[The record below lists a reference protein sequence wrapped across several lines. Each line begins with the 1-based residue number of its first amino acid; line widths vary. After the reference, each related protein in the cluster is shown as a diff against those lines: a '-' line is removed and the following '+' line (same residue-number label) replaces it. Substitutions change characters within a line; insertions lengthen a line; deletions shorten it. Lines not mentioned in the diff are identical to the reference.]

1 MRRLG
6 RRNRSTT
13 VVELAEAGLPLRR
26 ARLRLSTLL
35 WRRPWLKA
43 IALLAL
49 PLAAFVIIY
58 LGALVALFVSAFW
71 QINDFTAKV
80 EHIWTLDNFSTLIHE
95 SVYRRIALRT
105 IGLAAVVTV
114 TDAVLAFPLA
124 YFMARLAGG
133 KTRALLF
140 VLVLMPLWSS
150 YLVRIYAWRT
160 ILAHDGALNWSL
172 NKVGLP
178 DIGLLY
184 TNWGMWIVFSYIW
197 LPFMIL
203 PVYAALER
211 IPDNYIEASADLGAH
226 GWRTF
231 RSVILPLALPGVV
244 AGSIFTFSLTL
255 GDFITPLLVG
265 GSSSSFIGNVVE
277 EQVGQ
282 PNVPFAAAFATV
294 PVVVMAI
301 YLFIARRLGAFEA
314 L

>member
-1 MRRLG
+1 MA
-6 RRNRSTT
+6 
-13 VVELAEAGLPLRR
+13 ELAEAGLPLRR
-26 ARLRLSTLL
+26 ARLRLSTLF

-43 IALLAL
+43 LALLAL
-49 PLAAFVIIY
+49 PLAAFVFVY
-58 LGALVALFVSAFW
+58 LGALAALFVSAFW

-80 EHIWTLDNFSTLIHE
+80 EHVWTLDNFSTLIHD

-105 IGLAAVVTV
+105 IGLGAAVTL
-114 TDAVLAFPLA
+114 TDALLAFPLA

-178 DIGLLY
+178 DVGLLY

-211 IPDNYIEASADLGAH
+211 IPDNYLEASADLGGR
-226 GWRTF
+226 GWRTL
-231 RSVILPLALPGVV
+231 RSVILPLALPGLL

-294 PVVVMAI
+294 PVVVMGI
-301 YLFIARRLGAFEA
+301 YLVIARRLGAFEA